1 MLSRCFQNCAFTIN
15 NNIRRAVRIIK
26 RIIKE
31 KCCDSFSSAYAF
43 TADPNEVNHKF
54 YTIKVVLTITCAM
67 DTLMK
72 RNTGL
77 KEKVYIEVK
86 EMKCFKN

>member
-1 MLSRCFQNCAFTIN
+1 LNKCCHVASKIAHLQSVDKITIF
-15 NNIRRAVRIIK
+15 VEL
-26 RIIKE
+26 IIKE